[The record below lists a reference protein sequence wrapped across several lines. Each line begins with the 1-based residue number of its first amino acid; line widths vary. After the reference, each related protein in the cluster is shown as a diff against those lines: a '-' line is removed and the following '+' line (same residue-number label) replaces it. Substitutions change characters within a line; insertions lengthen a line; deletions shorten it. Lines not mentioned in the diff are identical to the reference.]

1 MKSVGGFSNIFY
13 SLKVASRVGVKN
25 ILTAIFSKNA
35 CKTCALGMGGQLGG
49 MRNEA
54 GDFPQICKKSFQAQ
68 LTDIQGEV
76 KQEFFQETSLL
87 KLRDINPR
95 ELERLGRLN
104 YPLHKKPGDSFYSTL
119 SWEDALKKVIEK
131 FKETNP
137 ARTFFYSSGRSSN
150 EAAFLLQLFAR
161 MYGTNNINNCS
172 YYCHQASGVG
182 IGSTIGVGTATIQL
196 HDLKKSDL
204 IFVIGSNPS
213 SNHPRYM
220 TELMECNRRGG
231 NVIVIN
237 PSREPGLV
245 KFTVPSR
252 LSSYLKGGS
261 KIASLYIQPHIGGDI
276 ALLKGIAKT
285 ILIRGAE
292 NTEFI
297 SHFTNH
303 FEDYKRDIL
312 DTSWEDIFGSSGVSK
327 ETIEKAAEMYIDAE
341 NTVFSWAMGVT
352 HHTFGSENVESI
364 VNLALLRGMVGKKNA
379 GLLPLRGHS
388 NVQGVSSVGL
398 TPQLKA
404 RVFENIESYL
414 GVKLPESAGMDTI
427 ECMNASEKG
436 EIDLGVFLGGNLYAS
451 NPDSVFAE
459 KALNNIPF
467 KLFLNTTLNQGH
479 LTGVDQ
485 EVVILPVQARD
496 EEKKS
501 TTQESMFNYVR
512 LSDGGIIRLDNV
524 RSEVDIL
531 ADIASGVLG
540 EKNVS
545 FSEFKN
551 HRVIRKA
558 IARAIPGFEKMES
571 IDDSAEEFQI
581 DGRTFHEPKFAT
593 SDKKANFRVVQIP
606 GLNRGKNEFMLMTV
620 RSEGQF
626 NSIIY
631 DEEDLFRGQNERW
644 IVLMN
649 PSDLARLGLK
659 ENDPVTLENSTGR
672 MDKIKVREFNIKEG
686 NILTYFPEAN
696 ILVPR
701 AVDPRSKTPGY
712 KSVRV
717 KVYS

>member
-13 SLKVASRVGVKN
+13 SLKVASRVGIKN
-25 ILTAIFSKNA
+25 SLAAIFSKNA

-49 MRNEA
+49 MRNEV

-68 LTDIQGEV
+68 LTDIQGEI
-76 KQEFFQETSLL
+76 KKKFFLEKDLL
-87 KLRDINPR
+87 QLREISPK

-104 YPLHKKPGDSFYSTL
+104 YPLYKKSGDSFYSPIV
-119 SWEDALKKVIEK
+119 WEDALKIVIEK
-131 FKETNP
+131 FKDTNP

-150 EAAFLLQLFAR
+150 EAAFLLQFFAR

-196 HDLKKSDL
+196 QDLKKTDL

-220 TELMECNRRGG
+220 TELMECKRRGG

-245 KFTVPSR
+245 KFTIPSR
-252 LSSYLKGGS
+252 LGSYLKGGS
-261 KIASLYIQPHIGGDI
+261 KIASLYIQPNIGGDI
-276 ALLKGIAKT
+276 ALFKGIAKI
-285 ILIRGAE
+285 ILTRGAE

-297 SHFTNH
+297 SHFTNR
-303 FEDYKRDIL
+303 FEDYKKDIL
-312 DTSWEDIFGSSGVSK
+312 DTSWEEISGSSGVSK
-327 ETIEKAAEMYIDAE
+327 ETIEKIADMYLDAK
-341 NTVFSWAMGVT
+341 NAVFSWAMGIT

-404 RVFENIESYL
+404 RAFENIESYL
-414 GVKLPESAGMDTI
+414 GVKLPESAGMDTM

-467 KLFLNTTLNQGH
+467 KLFLNTTLNKGH
-479 LTGVDQ
+479 LTGVDK
-485 EVVILPVQARD
+485 EVMILPVQARD
-496 EEKKS
+496 EEKES

-512 LSDGGIIRLDNV
+512 LSDGGITRLDNV

-540 EKNVS
+540 EDHVS

-551 HRVIRKA
+551 HRMIRKA
-558 IARAIPGFEKMES
+558 IARAIPGFEKIES
-571 IDDSAEEFQI
+571 IDDSKEEFQI
-581 DGRTFHEPKFAT
+581 DGRTFHEPKFAL
-593 SDKKANFRVVQIP
+593 SDFKANFRVVQIP
-606 GLNRGKNEFMLMTV
+606 DLKLGINEFMLMTV

-649 PSDLARLGLK
+649 PSDITKLGLK
-659 ENDPVTLENSTGR
+659 ENDLVTMENNTGR
-672 MDKIKVREFNIKEG
+672 MDKIKVRGFNIKEG
-686 NILTYFPEAN
+686 NILAYFPEAN
-696 ILVPR
+696 ILVPKT
-701 AVDPRSKTPGY
+701 VDSRSKTPAY

-717 KVYS
+717 KVYA